1 MENPLITDATKMND
15 FTGCRRIFS
24 DMDQLREFRSKF
36 IDDFFNH
43 KLKIN
48 RSKNDYVERPKIS
61 GYRGIHDVF
70 EHRPRPHRKTSMS
83 SLHWHGLLV
92 EIQYRTNI
100 QHALAT
106 AVE

>member
-1 MENPLITDATKMND
+1 MENPLATDATKLND
-15 FTGCRRIFS
+15 FAGCRLIFS

-70 EHRPRPHRKTSMS
+70 EHRPRPHRSFN
-83 SLHWHGLLV
+83 
-92 EIQYRTNI
+92 EFI
-100 QHALAT
+100 ALAW
-106 AVE
+106 AFGGNSISHKYSNALGQL